1 MKRTEKETVIEEVT
15 AIFQKA
21 KSVFITDYA
30 GLTVEKMSAFRRKC
44 KEASVHY
51 LVIKNTLARMGA
63 EKAGWKDLGPYFKGP
78 SAIAYSFTD
87 PVAPARVIQDFLK
100 ENEKPKIKGSIFE
113 GQFIGPEKAK
123 EIADLPSRD
132 ELIAKLVG
140 ELNAPIRGLVFGLN
154 GLLTKFARTVEAIRE
169 AKEKVSQ

>member
-30 GLTVEKMSAFRRKC
+30 GLTVEKVSVFRRKC
-44 KEASVHY
+44 REASVGY
-51 LVIKNTLARMGA
+51 LVVKNTLARMGV

-87 PVAPARVIQDFLK
+87 PVAPARVIHEFLK

-113 GQFIGPEKAK
+113 GQFIGPERVK
-123 EIADLPSRD
+123 EIATLPSRD
-132 ELIAKLVG
+132 ELIAKLMG
-140 ELNAPIRGLVFGLN
+140 QLNAPIQGVVCGLN
-154 GLLTKFARTVEAIRE
+154 GLLTKFVRTVDAIRE
-169 AKEKVSQ
+169 AKERAS